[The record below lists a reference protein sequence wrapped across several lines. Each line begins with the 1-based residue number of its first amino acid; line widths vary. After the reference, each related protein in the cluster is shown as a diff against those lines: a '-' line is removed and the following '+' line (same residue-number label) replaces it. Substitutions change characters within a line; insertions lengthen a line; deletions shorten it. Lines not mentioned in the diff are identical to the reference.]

1 MTAIPHLTPTNL
13 HWQENGELHPD
24 DLECLRDRW
33 LADAALDSR
42 QHRHLAGWVQHKT
55 KAPLRRS

>member
-1 MTAIPHLTPTNL
+1 MTPTNL

-42 QHRHLAGWVQHKT
+42 QHHHLAGWVQHKT